1 MKKIIL
7 LTLIS
12 FILNEELTLTPQTIT
27 LDAQGKIKI
36 STKISK
42 SPGTGA
48 VPAVFKIKAGS
59 EDPITL
65 SDCGNFPAYTDAD
78 TAVTI
83 ECPLVDTIP
92 DGTYALLEVDSA
104 NKVSDGT
111 NDFVVVLTVIA
122 GASAN
127 SVAIERTEV
136 TATVSKIEAS
146 GTGAKI
152 TFKTGAAVSGTHSP
166 VGLFNI
172 KKGTDAAVALTCSI
186 SAITEADKEKDQST
200 TCTYPANTAAGEYEL
215 QAQSTAIPSGLYK
228 FKVAFASEAIK
239 TFTISSGSGNQDN
252 QSTSPG
258 SGNQDGQTS
267 SSLFVNLSSFLLVFL
282 FLF

>member
-12 FILNEELTLTPQTIT
+12 FILNGDITLTPSAIV
-27 LDAQGKIKI
+27 LDEGKITI
-36 STKISK
+36 IATLSGD
-42 SPGTGA
+42 PGTGK
-48 VPAVFKIKAGS
+48 VPAIIIIKTSSG
-59 EDPITL
+59 EPITL
-65 SDCGNFPAYTDAD
+65 SDCGNFPAFTNAD

-92 DGTYALLEVDSA
+92 DGTYAMVAITE
-104 NKVSDGT
+104 KVTDGSNT
-111 NDFVVVLTVIA
+111 FVVNVEGITTNEVVIA
-122 GASAN
+122 
-127 SVAIERTEV
+127 RTEV

-152 TFKTGAAVSGTHSP
+152 TFKTGVAVSGTHSP

-172 KKGTDAAVALTCSI
+172 KKGTDAAVPLTCSI
-186 SAITEADKEKDQST
+186 SEISEGDKDKDQTT

-215 QAQSTAIPSGLYK
+215 QEQSNAVPSGAYK
-228 FKVAFASEAIK
+228 FKVAFASEATK
-239 TFTISSGSGNQDN
+239 TFTISSGSGNQDG
-252 QSTSPG
+252 QPSSSG
-258 SGNQDGQTS
+258 SGNKDDQPS
-267 SSLFVNLSSFLLVFL
+267 SSLFINISSFLLVFL

>member
-12 FILNEELTLTPQTIT
+12 FILNEDITLTPSAIVLQ
-27 LDAQGKIKI
+27 DGKIKI
-36 STKISK
+36 TATLSHD
-42 SPGTGA
+42 PGEGK
-48 VPAVFKIKAGS
+48 VPAIIKIKTDSG
-59 EDPITL
+59 EPITL
-65 SDCGNFPAYTDAD
+65 PDCGNFPTFTSNSA
-78 TAVTI
+78 AVTI

-92 DGTYALLEVDSA
+92 DGTYAMVAISE
-104 NKVSDGT
+104 KVTDGD
-111 NDFVVVLTVIA
+111 NAFLVVVSGISSNAVEIA
-122 GASAN
+122 
-127 SVAIERTEV
+127 RTEV

-186 SAITEADKEKDQST
+186 SEITDGNKEKDQST

-215 QAQSTAIPSGLYK
+215 QEQSTAIPSGLYK
-228 FKVAFASEAIK
+228 FKVALASGATK

-267 SSLFVNLSSFLLVFL
+267 SSLFINLSSFLLVFL

>member
-12 FILNEELTLTPQTIT
+12 FILNEDIT
-27 LDAQGKIKI
+27 LSPSAIALEDGKIKI
-36 STKISK
+36 TATLSHD
-42 SPGTGA
+42 PGTGK
-48 VPAVFKIKAGS
+48 VPAIIIIKTSSG
-59 EDPITL
+59 EPITL
-65 SDCGNFPAYTDAD
+65 SDCGNFPAFTNAD

-92 DGTYALLEVDSA
+92 EGTYAMVEIAEKD
-104 NKVSDGT
+104 KVTDGGNT
-111 NDFVVVLTVIA
+111 FVVDVTGITT
-122 GASAN
+122 N

-172 KKGTDAAVALTCSI
+172 KKGSDAAVALTCSI
-186 SAITEADKEKDQST
+186 SAILEADKDNDQST

-215 QAQSTAIPSGLYK
+215 QEQSTAVPSGAYK
-228 FKVAFASEAIK
+228 FKVAFDAEATK
-239 TFTISSGSGNQDN
+239 TFTISSGSGNQDG
-252 QSTSPG
+252 QPSSSG
-258 SGNQDGQTS
+258 SGNKDDQPS
-267 SSLFVNLSSFLLVFL
+267 SSLFINISSFLLVFL

>member
-12 FILNEELTLTPQTIT
+12 FILNADITIKPKT
-27 LDAQGKIKI
+27 IALEDGKIKI
-36 STKISK
+36 TATITAA
-42 SPGTGA
+42 PGTGK
-48 VPAVFKIKAGS
+48 VPAVLKIKTDSA
-59 EDPITL
+59 DAITL
-65 SDCGNFPAYTDAD
+65 SDCGNFPAYTDAN

-92 DGTYALLEVDSA
+92 EGTYAMVEIGEA
-104 NKVSDGT
+104 NKVADGT
-111 NDFVVVLTVIA
+111 NAFIVDVSGLTT
-122 GASAN
+122 N
-127 SVAIERTEV
+127 SVAIARTEV

-152 TFKTGAAVSGTHSP
+152 TFKTGAAVTGTHSP

-186 SAITEADKEKDQST
+186 SAIAEADKDKDQST
-200 TCTYPANTAAGEYEL
+200 TCTYPANTATGEYEL
-215 QAQSTAIPSGLYK
+215 QAQSTAIPSGVYK
-228 FKVAFASEAIK
+228 FKVALASDATK
-239 TFTISSGSGNQDN
+239 TFTISSD
-252 QSTSPG
+252 
-258 SGNQDGQTS
+258 SGNQDGQPS
-267 SSLFVNLSSFLLVFL
+267 SSLFINLSSFLLVFL

>member
-12 FILNEELTLTPQTIT
+12 FILNEDITLTPSAIA
-27 LDAQGKIKI
+27 LEDGKIKI
-36 STKISK
+36 TATLSHD
-42 SPGTGA
+42 PGTGK
-48 VPAVFKIKAGS
+48 VPAIIIIKTSSG
-59 EDPITL
+59 EPITL
-65 SDCGNFPAYTDAD
+65 SDCGNFPAFTNAD

-92 DGTYALLEVDSA
+92 DGTYAMVAITE
-104 NKVSDGT
+104 KVTDGSNT
-111 NDFVVVLTVIA
+111 FVVNVEGITTNEVVIA
-122 GASAN
+122 
-127 SVAIERTEV
+127 RTEV

-152 TFKTGAAVSGTHSP
+152 TFKTGVAVSGTHSP

-172 KKGTDAAVALTCSI
+172 KKGTDAAVPLTCSI
-186 SAITEADKEKDQST
+186 SEISEGDKDKDQTT

-215 QAQSTAIPSGLYK
+215 QEQSNAVPSGAYK
-228 FKVAFASEAIK
+228 FKVAFASEATK
-239 TFTISSGSGNQDN
+239 TFTISSGSGNQDG
-252 QSTSPG
+252 QPSSSG
-258 SGNQDGQTS
+258 SGNKDDQPS
-267 SSLFVNLSSFLLVFL
+267 SSLFINISSFLLVFL

>member
-12 FILNEELTLTPQTIT
+12 FILNTDITLTPSAIALQ
-27 LDAQGKIKI
+27 DGKIKI
-36 STKISK
+36 TATLSGN
-42 SPGTGA
+42 PGTGA
-48 VPAVFKIKAGS
+48 VPAIIKIKAGS

-65 SDCGNFPAYTDAD
+65 PDCGNFPSYTDAN

-92 DGTYALLEVDSA
+92 EGTYAMVAIGEA
-104 NKVSDGT
+104 NKVADGT
-111 NDFVVVLTVIA
+111 NAFIVDVSGLTT
-122 GASAN
+122 N
-127 SVAIERTEV
+127 SVAIARTEV

-152 TFKTGAAVSGTHSP
+152 TFKTGAAVTGTHSP

-186 SAITEADKEKDQST
+186 SAIAEADKDKDQST

-215 QAQSTAIPSGLYK
+215 QEQSTAVPSGLYK
-228 FKVAFASEAIK
+228 FKVAFASEATK
-239 TFTISSGSGNQDN
+239 TFTISSD
-252 QSTSPG
+252 
-258 SGNQDGQTS
+258 SGNQDGQPS
-267 SSLFVNLSSFLLVFL
+267 SSLFINLSSFLLVFL

>member
-12 FILNEELTLTPQTIT
+12 FILNGDITLTPSAIA
-27 LDAQGKIKI
+27 LDEGKIKI
-36 STKISK
+36 TATLSDN
-42 SPGTGA
+42 PGTGK
-48 VPAVFKIKAGS
+48 VPAIIKIKTSSGDA
-59 EDPITL
+59 ITL
-65 SDCGNFPAYTDAD
+65 SDCGNFPAFTSNSA
-78 TAVTI
+78 AVTI
-83 ECPLVDTIP
+83 ACPLVDTIP
-92 DGTYALLEVDSA
+92 DGTYAMVAIASA
-104 NKVSDGT
+104 NKVVDGSNAFIVNVDT
-111 NDFVVVLTVIA
+111 MTSA
-122 GASAN
+122 GAN
-127 SVAIERTEV
+127 EVEITRTEV

-186 SAITEADKEKDQST
+186 SAILEADKDKDHST

-215 QAQSTAIPSGLYK
+215 QAQSTAVPSGLYK
-228 FKVAFASEAIK
+228 FKVALASDATK
-239 TFTISSGSGNQDN
+239 TFTISSDSGNKDDQ
-252 QSTSPG
+252 P
-258 SGNQDGQTS
+258 S
-267 SSLFVNLSSFLLVFL
+267 SSLFINISSFLLVFL

>member
-12 FILNEELTLTPQTIT
+12 FILNEDIT
-27 LDAQGKIKI
+27 LSPSAIALDEGKIKI
-36 STKISK
+36 TATLSHD
-42 SPGTGA
+42 PGTGK
-48 VPAVFKIKAGS
+48 VPAIIKIKAGS
-59 EDPITL
+59 EAPITL
-65 SDCGNFPAYTDAD
+65 SDCGNFPDFSGADAD
-78 TAVTI
+78 VTI

-92 DGTYALLEVDSA
+92 EGTYAMVAITEKVTDGSNTFVVNVDAMTTA
-104 NKVSDGT
+104 NK
-111 NDFVVVLTVIA
+111 
-122 GASAN
+122 N

-172 KKGTDAAVALTCSI
+172 KKGSDAAVALTCSI
-186 SAITEADKEKDQST
+186 SAISAADKDKDQST
-200 TCTYPANTAAGEYEL
+200 TCTYPANTPAGEYEL
-215 QAQSTAIPSGLYK
+215 QAQSTAVPSGLYK
-228 FKVAFASEAIK
+228 FKVALASDATK
-239 TFTISSGSGNQDN
+239 TFTISSDSGNKDDQ
-252 QSTSPG
+252 P
-258 SGNQDGQTS
+258 S
-267 SSLFVNLSSFLLVFL
+267 SSLFINISSFLLVFL

>member
-12 FILNEELTLTPQTIT
+12 FILNGDITLTPSAIA
-27 LDAQGKIKI
+27 LDAGIIKI
-36 STKISK
+36 TTTLSDN
-42 SPGTGA
+42 PGTGK
-48 VPAVFKIKAGS
+48 VPAIIKIKTS
-59 EDPITL
+59 EGEPITL
-65 SDCGNFPAYTDAD
+65 SDCGNFPAFTSNSA
-78 TAVTI
+78 AVTI
-83 ECPLVDTIP
+83 ACPLVDTIP
-92 DGTYALLEVDSA
+92 DGTYAMVAITE
-104 NKVSDGT
+104 KVTDGSNT
-111 NDFVVVLTVIA
+111 FVVVVSGISSNSLAIA
-122 GASAN
+122 
-127 SVAIERTEV
+127 RTEV

-186 SAITEADKEKDQST
+186 SEISDANKDKDQST

-215 QAQSTAIPSGLYK
+215 QAQSTAVPSGLYK
-228 FKVAFASEAIK
+228 FKVALASDATK
-239 TFTISSGSGNQDN
+239 TFTISSDSGNKDDQ
-252 QSTSPG
+252 P
-258 SGNQDGQTS
+258 S
-267 SSLFVNLSSFLLVFL
+267 SSLFINLSSFLLVFL

>member
-42 SPGTGA
+42 SPGTGK

-65 SDCGNFPAYTDAD
+65 SDCGNFPAFTNAD

-92 DGTYALLEVDSA
+92 DGTYAMVAVDSA

-111 NDFVVVLTVIA
+111 NDFVVDVAAINTANANEVEIA
-122 GASAN
+122 
-127 SVAIERTEV
+127 RTEV

-186 SAITEADKEKDQST
+186 SEISDANKGKDQTT

-215 QAQSTAIPSGLYK
+215 QAQSTAVPSGLYK
-228 FKVAFASEAIK
+228 FKVALASDATK
-239 TFTISSGSGNQDN
+239 TFTISSDSGNKDDQ
-252 QSTSPG
+252 P
-258 SGNQDGQTS
+258 S
-267 SSLFVNLSSFLLVFL
+267 SSLFINLSSFLLVFL

>member
-12 FILNEELTLTPQTIT
+12 FILNGDITLTPSAIALQ
-27 LDAQGKIKI
+27 DGKIKI
-36 STKISK
+36 TAKLTGD
-42 SPGTGA
+42 PGTGK
-48 VPAVFKIKAGS
+48 VPAIIKIKTSSGDA
-59 EDPITL
+59 ITL
-65 SDCGNFPAYTDAD
+65 SDCGNFPSYTDAN

-92 DGTYALLEVDSA
+92 DGTYAMVAIAEG
-104 NKVSDGT
+104 NKVVDGSNAFIVDVAAINT
-111 NDFVVVLTVIA
+111 AN
-122 GASAN
+122 AN
-127 SVAIERTEV
+127 SVEIARTEV

-186 SAITEADKEKDQST
+186 SAILEADKDKDQST

-215 QAQSTAIPSGLYK
+215 QAQSTAVPSGLYK
-228 FKVAFASEAIK
+228 FKVALASDATK
-239 TFTISSGSGNQDN
+239 TFTISSDSGNKDDQ
-252 QSTSPG
+252 P
-258 SGNQDGQTS
+258 S
-267 SSLFVNLSSFLLVFL
+267 SSLFINISSFLLVFL

>member
-12 FILNEELTLTPQTIT
+12 FILNEELTLSPQTIT
-27 LDAQGKIKI
+27 LDEGKIKI

-42 SPGTGA
+42 SPGTGK

-59 EDPITL
+59 EEAITL
-65 SDCGNFPAYTDAD
+65 SDCGNFPTFTNDA

-92 DGTYALLEVDSA
+92 DGTYSILEVDST

-111 NDFVVVLTVIA
+111 NDFIVDLTDIS
-122 GASAN
+122 SAN
-127 SVAIERTEV
+127 SVAIARTEV

-267 SSLFVNLSSFLLVFL
+267 SSLFENLSSFLLVFL

>member
-65 SDCGNFPAYTDAD
+65 SDCGNFPDFSSESTP
-78 TAVTI
+78 VTI

-92 DGTYALLEVDSA
+92 DGTYAMVAITE
-104 NKVSDGT
+104 KVTDGSNT
-111 NDFVVVLTVIA
+111 FVVVVSGI
-122 GASAN
+122 SSN
-127 SVAIERTEV
+127 SLAITRTEV

-172 KKGTDAAVALTCSI
+172 KKGTDTAIALTCSI
-186 SAITEADKEKDQST
+186 NEI
-200 TCTYPANTAAGEYEL
+200 
-215 QAQSTAIPSGLYK
+215 
-228 FKVAFASEAIK
+228 SE
-239 TFTISSGSGNQDN
+239 GNKY
-252 QSTSPG
+252 
-258 SGNQDGQTS
+258 
-267 SSLFVNLSSFLLVFL
+267 
-282 FLF
+282 

>member
-36 STKISK
+36 TATLSDN
-42 SPGTGA
+42 PGTGK
-48 VPAVFKIKAGS
+48 VPAIIKIKTSSGDA
-59 EDPITL
+59 ITL
-65 SDCGNFPAYTDAD
+65 SDCGNFPAFTNAA

-83 ECPLVDTIP
+83 ACPLVDTIP
-92 DGTYALLEVDSA
+92 DGTYAMVAIASA
-104 NKVSDGT
+104 NKVVDGS
-111 NDFVVVLTVIA
+111 NAFIVDL
-122 GASAN
+122 ASLSSN
-127 SVAIERTEV
+127 SVEIARTEV

-186 SAITEADKEKDQST
+186 SEISDANKDKDQST

-215 QAQSTAIPSGLYK
+215 QAQSTAIPSGVYK
-228 FKVAFASEAIK
+228 FKVALASDATK
-239 TFTISSGSGNQDN
+239 TFTISSD
-252 QSTSPG
+252 
-258 SGNQDGQTS
+258 SGNQDGQPS
-267 SSLFVNLSSFLLVFL
+267 SSLFINLSSFLLVFL